1 MDYLG
6 GQAKVKNAYND
17 SLGYLKRIDIL
28 WYRISSSRIKL
39 DIYNWLNYLIAQYT
53 ELSTQI
59 SKEERIQYRA
69 NIINLKEGLATAYII
84 KGNNI
89 QIRQSLYNGLMEL
102 EQDLRDIWHKAGL
115 DIKTIEENPYG
126 GEHF

>member
-1 MDYLG
+1 MDYSE
-6 GQAKVKNAYND
+6 GQYKPKNAYND

-39 DIYNWLNYLIAQYT
+39 DVYNWLNYMIAQYT

-59 SKEERIQYRA
+59 NKEERTPYKA
-69 NIINLKEGLATAYII
+69 NIIKLKEGLATAYIRS
-84 KGNNI
+84 GNNI
-89 QIRQSLYNGLMEL
+89 QIRQSLYNGLMDF

-115 DIKTIEENPYG
+115 DIKTIADNPFG